1 MEYCLL
7 SELLTNQEWWQDLDL
22 SETWNT
28 TVWHWHYP
36 LDDRWH
42 WASLP
47 EHHAV
52 STLGWQ
58 YVNMVYL
65 RPSEKCSSW
74 KQHSC
79 QSRYSQIQSS
89 PFKSTLKHIS
99 PDPKYFK
106 IRLSITFEGL
116 NSFPSE
122 LREVRHFFRIPSVPQ
137 LKQSMRL
144 WFAHFKMIGN
154 NTPADDKWKHT
165 ASIRDTDASIR
176 VRIVF
181 LGMDLVQ
188 LQP

>member
-1 MEYCLL
+1 MKYRLPF
-7 SELLTNQEWWQDLDL
+7 ELLTNQEWWQDIDL

-42 WASLP
+42 WASHP
-47 EHHAV
+47 EHNAV

-79 QSRYSQIQSS
+79 QSWYSLKKFS
-89 PFKSTLKHIS
+89 PLKNTLKHINM
-99 PDPKYFK
+99 DPKYFK
-106 IRLSITFEGL
+106 IRLSIAFEGL
-116 NSFPSE
+116 NSFPIE
-122 LREVRHFFRIPSVPQ
+122 LQEVRNFFRMPSVPQ
-137 LKQSMRL
+137 LKQSVRM
-144 WFAHFKMIGN
+144 WFAHFNMIGN
-154 NTPADDKWKHT
+154 NTPADDKWKH
-165 ASIRDTDASIR
+165 AANIRDADASVR
-176 VRIVF
+176 LRIVF
-181 LGMDLVQ
+181 PGTDWVQ